1 MNRLLP
7 LVVLFSCIALG
18 VVLLFW
24 FGGMFRDYLSSTAA
38 LVVDPPPVQR
48 LAAGSTTTF
57 QLDGSGFDHNTLVSL
72 VMDVSNQDTVINRY
86 PLDGFFN
93 TSLIIGDVLLLG
105 SNDGLKLVSIA
116 HPASPRL
123 LDTYLAGRSVIDLH
137 YSDGMLFVSC
147 GRLGLVIMT
156 LKQGQLTIES
166 EIWTGDITTTSYF
179 HAGHLYVNTFSGGL
193 MVYEVSQSLD
203 QPLRARQIGHF
214 PFDSIIRGMVFYGDL
229 LFLYDRNSVL
239 SLYDCSDPG
248 ALKLV
253 DQMHFESAVRALMTK
268 NAQLYVALAD
278 SFRVYDLGQEN
289 PIKRLAQLE
298 LIHVWDDFGS
308 IMSLI
313 AGKNHLYVIDRSVG
327 LRILDHRD
335 HLMSQPMA
343 FVEGL
348 QTLAENGEYLYIT
361 GSLEGLLTV
370 DRQLLRSRQ
379 VVKWISSLPGVN
391 DGMLVDDLLYLSF
404 KLAGVGGVAFVDKQQ
419 DRAVHFAHAPVPSF
433 SLARYQNLLFVTQVN
448 AGVRVFD
455 ITIRTSPQLLAAW
468 PDYAANR
475 LQVINDYLIS
485 YSLRTGLQVTA
496 IADIDNPRV
505 IDQLAAPQIVGMVAV
520 DDHLLGVTYDQ
531 GLLIYRVHVDGKL
544 EQVSQLRPPFPAQQF
559 DQQVDIDVQG
569 GMAYIANGRSGLLIV
584 DVSNP
589 VSPQLVSTIVLPGY
603 SKGVRFHQNLVYLVS
618 LRDGVHIV
626 DVTLPAKPLLIGT
639 IPLSRLS
646 KFLLIDEG
654 LLYFFQ
660 DASGIS
666 AIPLPRFANSV
677 KLQSRNQLNVVLSA
691 PMNPGR
697 YNLLVSNR
705 HGTVSHSAV
714 FEVFEDPN
722 EL

>member
-1 MNRLLP
+1 MNRSLP

-24 FGGMFRDYLSSTAA
+24 FGGMFRDYLGPSAT
-38 LVVDPPPVQR
+38 LVVHPPPVQR
-48 LAAGSTTTF
+48 LEAGSTTTF
-57 QLDGSGFDHNTLVSL
+57 QLDGSGFDHETRVSL
-72 VMDVSNQDTVINRY
+72 VMDVSNQDTVVNRY
-86 PLDGFFN
+86 PLDGYFN
-93 TSLIIGDVLLLG
+93 TSLVVGDVLLLG

-123 LDTYLAGRSVIDLH
+123 LDTYLAGRSVVDLH

-147 GRLGLVIMT
+147 GRLGLVVMV
-156 LKQGQLTIES
+156 LREDRLSIEA
-166 EIWTGDITTTSYF
+166 EIWTGDTTTTSYF
-179 HAGHLYVNTFSGGL
+179 HAGHLYVNTYSGGL
-193 MVYEVSQSLD
+193 MVYELNQSVN
-203 QPLRARQIGHF
+203 QPLQARQIGRFH
-214 PFDSIIRGMVFYGDL
+214 FDSIIRGMVFYEDL

-239 SLYDCSDPG
+239 YLYDCSAPG

-253 DQMHFESAVRALMTK
+253 DQMRLESAVRALMTK

-278 SFRVYDLGQEN
+278 SFRVYDLGQEKS
-289 PIKRLAQLE
+289 IKRLTQLE
-298 LIHVWDDFGS
+298 LTQVWDDFGS

-313 AGKNHLYVIDRSVG
+313 EGQNHLYVIDRSVG
-327 LRILDHRD
+327 LRILDLRD
-335 HLMSQPMA
+335 HVMSQPMA
-343 FVEGL
+343 FAEGL

-361 GSLEGLLTV
+361 GSLEGLLTI
-370 DRQLLRSRQ
+370 DRQQLRSRQ

-391 DGMLVDDLLYLSF
+391 DGMVIDDLLYLSF

-455 ITIRTSPQLLAAW
+455 ITTRTSPKLLSDW
-468 PDYAANR
+468 PDFAANR

-505 IDQLAAPQIVGMVAV
+505 IDRLAAPQIIGMVVV
-520 DDHLLGVTYDQ
+520 DAHLLCVTYDQ
-531 GLLIYRVHVDGKL
+531 GLLIYRVQADGKL
-544 EQVSQLRPPFPAQQF
+544 DQVSQLRPPFPAQQF
-559 DQQVDIDVQG
+559 DQQVDIDVQDG
-569 GMAYIANGRSGLLIV
+569 IAYIANGRSGLLIV
-584 DVSNP
+584 DVSDP
-589 VSPQLVSTIVLPGY
+589 ASPQLVSTIALPGY

-639 IPLSRLS
+639 VPLSRLS
-646 KFLLIDEG
+646 KFLLIDDG

-705 HGTVSHSAV
+705 HGTVSHNAV
-714 FEVFEDPN
+714 FEVFVNPS
-722 EL
+722 L